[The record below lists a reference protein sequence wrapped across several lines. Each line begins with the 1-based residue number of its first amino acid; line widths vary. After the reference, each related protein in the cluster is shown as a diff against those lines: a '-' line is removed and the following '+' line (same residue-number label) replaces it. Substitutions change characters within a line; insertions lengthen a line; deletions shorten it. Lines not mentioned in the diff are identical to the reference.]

1 LGMRVKLSDEQFIQ
15 EMADRREELNLG
27 PNDHVIGCP
36 LCLAPLVAP
45 MAETT
50 DELTNEVASQE

>member
-1 LGMRVKLSDEQFIQ
+1 MRVTLSEEQFLQ

-27 PNDHVIGCP
+27 PNDHQIGCP

-45 MAETT
+45 VAETPVVVVSAG
-50 DELTNEVASQE
+50 E